1 MAKDLLFEL
10 GVEELP
16 SAYMAKALKDLE
28 NLARKKFTEAR
39 LKYSELKVYG
49 TPRRLTLFI
58 TAMEEIQQDAIIE
71 NRGPKK
77 AIAIDKQGNP
87 SSAAQGFARGQGVR
101 VEDLLVK
108 EVDGVEYIFAVKNEI
123 SRPAADILADVVKE
137 IVYSIVFPKS
147 MRWAYYQTRFA
158 RPIRWLL
165 LLFGDKVID
174 LEIENIKSG
183 KVTWGH
189 RFLGQGALEVNN
201 AEGYFQALR
210 ENYVILDQEER
221 KTMIWNQVQDIAQ
234 NQGGNAMEDP
244 ELLEEITYLVE
255 YPHAFYGQFSKSYL
269 EVPPEVLTTSMIE
282 HQRYFP
288 VYDAEGELMAGFI
301 GVRNGTDYCLDIVRA
316 GNERVIKARLED
328 ALFFWREDTKKP
340 FQDMAPGLSNVL
352 FHERLG
358 TIMDKVKRITE
369 LACYIGQKTALSQE
383 SRLVRAAYLC
393 KADLMSSMVYEFPEL
408 QGIMGRYYAQIS
420 GEEAE
425 VSQAVFEHYLPRF
438 AGDNLP
444 ETPTGIVLSLS
455 EKIDNLIGS
464 YAIGIKPSGSQD
476 PYALR
481 RQALG
486 IVNIIVNKNLKL
498 NLQDVLSKSYA
509 GFNSINPEQGLEDTV
524 KEVIDFI
531 LQRMRG
537 VLMEK
542 SIAYDV
548 IDAVF
553 MSAAVDITDI
563 YSRAVCLQQ
572 FKAMPEF
579 DDLMV
584 VFNRSH
590 NLSRKWQSEE
600 VQFDKLTDVSEI
612 SLYKQVN
619 MVRTEVQS
627 AVQAGEYILAMKTIA
642 TLRPEVDNFFE
653 AVMVMVDDEVLKNA
667 RLGLLR
673 SISDLCRFIADFSK
687 IVL

>member
-16 SAYMAKALKDLE
+16 SAYMSKALKDFE
-28 NLARKKFTEAR
+28 NMARKKFDEAR

-58 TAMEEIQQDAIIE
+58 ASMEEMQQDAIIE

-77 AIAIDKQGNP
+77 AIAFDKEGNP
-87 SSAAQGFARGQGVR
+87 SPAAQGFARGQGVR

-123 SRPAADILADVVKE
+123 SRPADDLLADVVKD

-165 LLFGDKVID
+165 LLFGDKLIE

-189 RFLGQGALEVNN
+189 RFLGQGALKVNH
-201 AEGYFQALR
+201 ADEYFQALR

-221 KTMIWNQVQDIAQ
+221 RAMIWEQVQEIAQ
-234 NQGGNAMEDP
+234 KQGGKAMENP

-255 YPHAFYGQFSKSYL
+255 YPHAFYGQFSSSYL

-288 VYDAEGELMAGFI
+288 VYDTAGALMAGFI

-328 ALFFWREDTKKP
+328 ALFFWKEDTKKP
-340 FQDMAPGLSNVL
+340 LQDMTPGLSNVL

-358 TIMDKVKRITE
+358 TIMDKVDRITA
-369 LACYIGQKTALSQE
+369 LACYIGQETALSQE

-393 KADLMSSMVYEFPEL
+393 KADLTSSMVYEFPEL
-408 QGIMGRYYAQIS
+408 QGIMGRYYARES

-425 VSQAVFEHYLPRF
+425 VSQAVFEHYLPRS
-438 AGDNLP
+438 AGDELP

-455 EKIDNLIGS
+455 EKIDNLVGC

-486 IVNIIVNKNLKL
+486 IVNIIINKNLKL
-498 NLQDVLSKSYA
+498 DLQDVLSKAYA
-509 GFNSINPEQGLEDTV
+509 GFSRINPEQSLEDTV

-542 SIAYDV
+542 NIAYDV

-553 MSAAVDITDI
+553 MPAILDITDI
-563 YSRAVCLQQ
+563 YDRAVCLQQ
-572 FKAMPEF
+572 FKTRPEF

-590 NLSRKWQSEE
+590 NLSRKWQSNE
-600 VQFDKLTDVSEI
+600 VQFNKLIDASEI
-612 SLYKQVN
+612 KLYEHLKQVQS
-619 MVRTEVQS
+619 EVES
-627 AVQAGEYILAMKTIA
+627 AVRAGEYDLALKTIA
-642 TLRPEVDNFFE
+642 SLRPDVDNFFE

-667 RLGLLR
+667 RLGLLK

>member
-16 SAYMAKALKDLE
+16 SAYMSKAINDFE
-28 NLARKKFTEAR
+28 SLARKKIAEAR
-39 LKYSELKVYG
+39 LNYGELKVYG

-58 TAMEEIQQDAIIE
+58 KNLEEMQQDAVIE

-77 AIAIDKQGNP
+77 AIAYDKKGHP
-87 SSAAQGFARGQGVR
+87 TPASQGFARGQGVG
-101 VEDLLVK
+101 VEELQVK
-108 EVDGVEYIFAVKNEI
+108 EVDGVEYVFAIKNEL
-123 SRPAADILADVVKE
+123 SRPTEDILADVAKE

-158 RPIRWLL
+158 RPIRWIL
-165 LLFGDKVID
+165 LLFGKQVID
-174 LEIENIKSG
+174 MQIENVKSSNI
-183 KVTWGH
+183 TWGH
-189 RFLGQGALEVNN
+189 RFLAQGTLEIKS
-201 AEGYFQALR
+201 AEHYFRALR
-210 ENYVILDQEER
+210 DNYVILDQDER
-221 KTMIWNQVQDIAQ
+221 KAMIWKQVQGIAQ
-234 NQGGNAMEDP
+234 AEGGKAMENA
-244 ELLEEITYLVE
+244 ELLEEVTYLLE
-255 YPHAFYGQFSKSYL
+255 YPQAFYGQFSSSYL

-288 VYDAEGELMAGFI
+288 VYDTAGKLKAGFI

-328 ALFFWREDTKKP
+328 ALFFWKEDTKKP
-340 FQDMAPGLSNVL
+340 LQDMTLGLSDVL

-358 TIMDKVKRITE
+358 TIMDKVDRITA
-369 LACYIGQKTALSQE
+369 LACYIGQETALSTG

-408 QGIMGRYYAQIS
+408 QGIMGRYYAQKS
-420 GEEAE
+420 GEEEE

-438 AGDNLP
+438 AGDELP

-486 IVNIIVNKNLKL
+486 IVNIILNKNLKL
-498 NLQDVLSKSYA
+498 NLPDVLSKAYE
-509 GFNSINPEQGLEDTV
+509 GFSGIKPEQSMEDTV
-524 KEVIDFI
+524 KEVINFI

-537 VLMEK
+537 VLIEK
-542 SIAYDV
+542 TISYDV
-548 IDAVF
+548 IDALL
-553 MSAAVDITDI
+553 MPAALDITDV
-563 YSRAVCLQQ
+563 YNRAVCLQQ
-572 FKAMPEF
+572 FKMRPEF

-590 NLSRKWQSEE
+590 NLSKKLQSIG
-600 VQFDKLTDVSEI
+600 VQFDRLIDASEI
-612 SLYKQVN
+612 KLYERVKK
-619 MVRTEVQS
+619 VRGEVQ
-627 AVQAGEYILAMKTIA
+627 AQVQAGQYDLAMKTIA
-642 TLRPEVDNFFE
+642 DLRPEVDKFFE
-653 AVMVMVDDEVLKNA
+653 AVMVMVDDEELKNA
-667 RLGLLR
+667 RLGLLK
-673 SISDLCRFIADFSK
+673 SISDLCRLIADFSK
-687 IVL
+687 IVQ